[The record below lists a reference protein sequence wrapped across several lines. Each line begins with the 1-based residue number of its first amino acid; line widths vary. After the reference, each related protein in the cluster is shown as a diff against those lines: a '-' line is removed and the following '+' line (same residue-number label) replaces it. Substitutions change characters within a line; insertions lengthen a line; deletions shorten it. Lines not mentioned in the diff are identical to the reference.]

1 MSMPAKPDEA
11 PPQSYTEEG
20 SILDIVDELR
30 TVSVSKYVHLP
41 QMIICGSKSNAKRSV
56 IESISGVSFPSRN
69 DFYTGF
75 VTEIILRY
83 DLTPRFKVSIRPGP
97 TRISEGDLWHLESF
111 DPPVHDNTEQ
121 SVALIE
127 QATQLVKFSLED
139 GFSDDVMR
147 VEVSGPDKPD
157 PTLIDMPRFFFADGI
172 DNGGREKTP
181 SRRTI
186 ENYVLNQ
193 RCIILPVVSAKID
206 ICPQKLI
213 DFADKSAS
221 EVPLGLHLV
230 CTKSSETRHL
240 LDEEREEK
248 EKEFFD
254 RGDWKTLT
262 RQFVGAGNLRRRLS
276 SLLVDHVRSSLP
288 DLVQGFQTEFLNQ
301 Q

>member
-157 PTLIDMPRFFFADGI
+157 LTLIDMPRLFFADGI

-213 DFADKSAS
+213 DFADKYDPNRGRILEIITHLDTLEEPEEEALWLNAIKDRHPKCHWGCTWC
-221 EVPLGLHLV
+221 VP
-230 CTKSSETRHL
+230 
-240 LDEEREEK
+240 
-248 EKEFFD
+248 
-254 RGDWKTLT
+254 
-262 RQFVGAGNLRRRLS
+262 
-276 SLLVDHVRSSLP
+276 SLP
-288 DLVQGFQTEFLNQ
+288 RHATC
-301 Q
+301 